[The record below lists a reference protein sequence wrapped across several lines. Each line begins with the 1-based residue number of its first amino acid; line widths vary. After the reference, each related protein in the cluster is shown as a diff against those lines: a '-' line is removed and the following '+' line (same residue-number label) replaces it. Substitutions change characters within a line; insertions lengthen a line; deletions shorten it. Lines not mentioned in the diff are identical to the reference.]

1 MLDITDSAAT
11 LACQLGYRCAIVTT
25 LERPIPQIEESLR
38 NADLH
43 ERCAS
48 ILANGPAVFEPERD
62 ELATRTR
69 LTAESRVAVDRA
81 KAIDWLPGRVSIGSE
96 SGPRT

>member
-1 MLDITDSAAT
+1 MLDITYSAAT

-25 LERPIPQIEESLR
+25 LERPIPQMEESLR

-48 ILANGPAVFEPERD
+48 IRANAPPSSSPSV
-62 ELATRTR
+62 TN
-69 LTAESRVAVDRA
+69 SRR
-81 KAIDWLPGRVSIGSE
+81 
-96 SGPRT
+96 PRG